1 MPRTSDRQRAGRSPF
16 PPWLHKRLPSRGE
29 AAAVRALLEEL
40 DLETVCSSA
49 HCPNLPE
56 CFARGTATFLIL
68 GDACTRSC
76 RFCAVPTGPSGP
88 PRDEEPEAVAEAAAR
103 MRLRHVVVTSVTR
116 DDLPDGGAGHFAR
129 TIAAVRRRLPKAVVE
144 VLVPDFRGSLGAV
157 RTVCDAGPDVF
168 NHNVET
174 VPRLYP
180 AVRPEADYRQS
191 LQVLAAAHRFGGDR
205 DRPRRTKS
213 GLMVGLGE
221 THEEVRSVLVDL
233 REAGC
238 DILTV
243 GQYLAPSKQHVPV
256 ERFVEPEAFEALEAE
271 ARGLGFAAVAAGP
284 FVRSSYRAEE
294 VFAEGAAPLAD
305 MRCASGDTPHRT

>member
-1 MPRTSDRQRAGRSPF
+1 MPECSDTQRSRHGPF
-16 PPWLHKRLPSRGE
+16 PPWLRKRVPSRGE
-29 AAAVRALLEEL
+29 AAAVRTLLAEL
-40 DLETVCSSA
+40 DLETVCASA

-56 CFARGTATFLIL
+56 CFARGTATFMIL

-88 PRDEEPEAVAEAAAR
+88 PRREEPDAVAEAAAR

-129 TIAAVRRRLPKAVVE
+129 TIRTLRERLPEAVVE
-144 VLVPDFRGSLGAV
+144 VLVPDFRGDETAV

-168 NHNVET
+168 NHNIET
-174 VPRLYP
+174 VPRLYDT
-180 AVRPEADYRQS
+180 VRPEADYRQS
-191 LQVLAAAHRFGGDR
+191 LAVLAMAARLADGR

-221 THEEVRSVLVDL
+221 TPEEVTAVLADL

-238 DILTV
+238 GMLTI

-256 ERFVEPEAFEALEAE
+256 ERFVEPAAFEAWEAE
-271 ARGLGFAAVAAGP
+271 ARALGFAAVAAGP

-294 VFAEGAAPLAD
+294 VFAQGATTD
-305 MRCASGDTPHRT
+305 